1 MNIDTE
7 KLTIQEAQKL
17 LSEKKIT
24 SRELCEAI
32 LKKIEEKEKDIH
44 AYVEVFSDVLLQAD
58 EADRKRGKGDTSPLL
73 GIPLAIKDNILIEGR
88 LASASS
94 KILEHYKATYSATAI
109 EKLQKAGAIFI
120 GRTNMDEFAMGGSTE
135 NSAFGPTKNPHDL
148 SRVPGGSSGGSAAA
162 VASGEALG
170 ALGSDTG
177 GSIRQPS
184 AFCGI
189 VGLKPTYGKVSRHG
203 LMAMGS
209 SLDQI
214 GPMTKT
220 VGDAGLLFDSI
231 SGKDPLDSTA
241 GMYEGKPIK
250 NLKKKVVVPFGIRKG
265 LHGDVEKNFDES
277 IAKFK
282 ALGYEVVEKEFP
294 HLHLSLPSYYVLM
307 PAEVSAN
314 MSRYD
319 GVRFG
324 LHVSGTALLEDYEK
338 TRHEGFGKEVRR
350 RIMLGTYVL
359 SSGYY
364 DDFYK
369 TANSARALI
378 VKDFQEAFED
388 ADFVLMPT
396 TPTPAFALGEK
407 TEDPLTM
414 YLSDIFTVSANL
426 AGIPALSIPSG
437 FSEGEGVKL
446 PLGIQLLSSYNNEE
460 VLFRAGKEFL
470 NES

>member
-1 MNIDTE
+1 MSIDIE
-7 KLTIQEAQKL
+7 KLTIQEAKKL
-17 LSEKKIT
+17 LSKREVS
-24 SRELCEAI
+24 SRELCEAT

-44 AYVEVFSDVLLQAD
+44 AYVEVFSNVLQQAD
-58 EADRKRGKGDTSPLL
+58 EADRKRNDGEASPLL

-88 LASASS
+88 VASASS
-94 KILEHYKATYSATAI
+94 KILEKYRATYSATAI
-109 EKLQKAGAIFI
+109 KKLQKAGTVFI

-135 NSAFGPTKNPHDL
+135 NSAFGATKNPHDL

-177 GSIRQPS
+177 GSIRQPA

-220 VGDAGLLFDSI
+220 VTDAELLFTVI
-231 SGKDPLDSTA
+231 SGNDSLDSTS
-241 GMYEGKPIK
+241 GIYEKEIPKIQ
-250 NLKKKVVVPFGIRKG
+250 KKKIVVPQGIQKG
-265 LHGDVEKNFDES
+265 LHQDMEKNFNES
-277 IAKFK
+277 IEKFK
-282 ALGYEVVEKEFP
+282 TLGYEVTEKEFP

-319 GVRFG
+319 GIRFG
-324 LHVSGTALLEDYEK
+324 LHVSGGTLLEDYEK

-369 TANSARALI
+369 TANSVRALI
-378 VKDFQEAFED
+378 AKDFQEAFED
-388 ADFVLMPT
+388 ASFVLMPT
-396 TPTPAFALGEK
+396 TPTPPFALGEK

-426 AGIPALSIPSG
+426 VGIPAISLPSG
-437 FSEGEGVKL
+437 FSQSNGVKL

-460 VLFRAGKEFL
+460 ALFRAGKEFL
-470 NES
+470 NEQ